1 VLEFKLKGRGKVMS
15 LVESIGK
22 KAGSARWFGVLL
34 IVLGVLALVTPWAAG
49 LSVAIAVGSLL
60 LVSGVAQLFLAFK
73 GGSVG
78 AAIGIF
84 LMGLL
89 SILCGGYMLFQP
101 GVALGALTLLLA
113 GFFFA
118 QGLIEIFNAFGSR
131 PEAGWGWLLASG
143 VVSVLLAIM
152 IWRQFPI
159 SGVWAVGTL
168 VGVRLLMSGISF
180 MAIGS
185 AVKGA
190 TKRVGE
196 LRDA

>member
-1 VLEFKLKGRGKVMS
+1 MS

-34 IVLGVLALVTPWAAG
+34 IVLGVLAIVTPWAAG
-49 LSVAIAVGSLL
+49 LSVAIAIGSLL

-78 AAIGIF
+78 EAIWIA
-84 LMGLL
+84 LLGLL
-89 SILCGGYMLFQP
+89 AIVCGGYMLFQP
-101 GVALGALTLLLA
+101 GVALGALTLLVA

-118 QGLIEIFNAFGSR
+118 QGLIEIFNGFGSR
-131 PEAGWGWLLASG
+131 PEKGWGWLLASG
-143 VVSVLLAIM
+143 VVSVLLAFM
-152 IWRQFPI
+152 IWRQFPF
-159 SGVWAVGTL
+159 SGSWAIGTL

-190 TKRVGE
+190 TKRIGE
-196 LRDA
+196 MRDA

>member
-1 VLEFKLKGRGKVMS
+1 MS

-34 IVLGVLALVTPWAAG
+34 IVLGVLAIVAPFAAG
-49 LSVAIAVGSLL
+49 LSAAIAVGSLL
-60 LVSGVAQLFLAFK
+60 LVSGVAQLFLAFR

-78 AAIGIF
+78 AAIGIA
-84 LMGLL
+84 LLGLL
-89 SILCGGYMLFQP
+89 AILCGGYMLFQP
-101 GVALGALTLLLA
+101 AAALGSLTLLLA

-118 QGLIEIFNAFGSR
+118 QGLIEIFNGFGSR
-131 PEAGWGWLLASG
+131 PQAGWGWLLVSG
-143 VVSVLLAIM
+143 IISVLLAIM
-152 IWRQFPI
+152 IWRQFPF
-159 SGVWAVGTL
+159 SGAWAIGTL

-185 AVKGA
+185 AVKDA

-196 LRDA
+196 MRDA